1 MVKYTD
7 RFCVRPVLLSFSA
20 TLELTV
26 ADQLKHRG
34 MEQYTIRK
42 MCGVRLIDRI
52 LSGVLRERVD
62 IFVKKED
69 ILVHGRLLWY
79 GHIL

>member
-1 MVKYTD
+1 M
-7 RFCVRPVLLSFSA
+7 RPVLLSFSA
-20 TLELTV
+20 ILALTV
-26 ADQLKHRG
+26 ADQLRHRG

-52 LSGVLRERVD
+52 LSDVLRERVD